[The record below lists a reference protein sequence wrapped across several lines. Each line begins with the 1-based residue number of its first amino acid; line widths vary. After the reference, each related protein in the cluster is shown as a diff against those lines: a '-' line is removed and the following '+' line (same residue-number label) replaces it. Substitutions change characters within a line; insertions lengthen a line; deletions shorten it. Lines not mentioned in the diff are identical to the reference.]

1 MSGKWT
7 GANVLIL
14 RSDLA
19 GECTEMLS
27 ATTTTTTTTAT
38 ATAGHLPSVSRET
51 G

>member
-27 ATTTTTTTTAT
+27 ATTTTTAAT
-38 ATAGHLPSVSRET
+38 GHLPSAGRET